1 MTTFAIA
8 TLGCKVNTYE
18 SQGYESALLEKGYEQ
33 VSFKEKADV
42 YIINTC
48 AVTNTAGSKSR
59 QKIHAAIALNPE
71 ALIAVVGCYAQT
83 ASEQLEQD
91 ANIDILLGSDGKSRL
106 ADMIEEGLR
115 KKRPQKLIHDVRKV
129 NVFEALPIHRFEHQT
144 RAFLKIQDGCN
155 QFCSYC
161 IIPFARGA
169 ERSLPEDEVLAIA
182 RSLSESGHREIVL
195 SGIHTGRY
203 GNGINSSLCQ
213 LMKRVVKEIPK
224 LQRIRISSI
233 EMNEIT
239 DELLEFIKGEEK
251 IARHLHIPVQSA
263 NTTVLKNMNR
273 PYTIAWF
280 MERVDYIRSLIPDI
294 SISSDVITGF
304 PQESEEQFQD
314 TLDNIARMRLSF
326 LHVFPYSRRDHTAA
340 AQMSGHLEN
349 KIKKE
354 RASRLANLSKQLYT
368 AYKQNFIGKE
378 VSVIFEKEKDG
389 KLIGHS
395 SEYLEVAAAAPL
407 AWLHTMH
414 TVRITALDGDLL
426 VGCPLK
432 EESYEAVSNV

>member
-213 LMKRVVKEIPK
+213 LMKRMVKEIPK

-280 MERVDYIRSLIPDI
+280 MERVDYEMEKIVRNILDPNTKATGKRKITVVMELQPDEDRENIAVKFAVKSTPTPTNPSQTMLYIRSEDGTGEVKIAEMTPQIPGQYSLEGTEQEPPAVLRLI
-294 SISSDVITGF
+294 
-304 PQESEEQFQD
+304 
-314 TLDNIARMRLSF
+314 
-326 LHVFPYSRRDHTAA
+326 
-340 AQMSGHLEN
+340 
-349 KIKKE
+349 K
-354 RASRLANLSKQLYT
+354 
-368 AYKQNFIGKE
+368 
-378 VSVIFEKEKDG
+378 
-389 KLIGHS
+389 
-395 SEYLEVAAAAPL
+395 
-407 AWLHTMH
+407 
-414 TVRITALDGDLL
+414 
-426 VGCPLK
+426 
-432 EESYEAVSNV
+432 

>member
-213 LMKRVVKEIPK
+213 LMKRMVKEIPK

-432 EESYEAVSNV
+432 EESYEAVSKV

>member
-129 NVFEALPIHRFEHQT
+129 NVFEALPIHCFEHQT

-213 LMKRVVKEIPK
+213 LMKRMVKEIPK

>member
-213 LMKRVVKEIPK
+213 LMKRMVKEIPK

-395 SEYLEVAAAAPL
+395 SESLEVAAAAPL

>member
-18 SQGYESALLEKGYEQ
+18 SQGYESTLLEKGFEQ
-33 VSFKEKADV
+33 VSFKEKADI

-59 QKIHAAIALNPE
+59 QKIHAAIALNPD

-91 ANIDILLGSDGKSRL
+91 AHIDILVGSDGKSRL
-106 ADMIEEGLR
+106 ADMIEEGL
-115 KKRPQKLIHDVRKV
+115 KQKRPQKIIRDVRKV

-182 RSLSESGHREIVL
+182 RNLCESGHREIVL

-213 LMKRVVKEIPK
+213 LMKRMVSEVPK

-233 EMNEIT
+233 EMNELT

-273 PYTIAWF
+273 PYTITWF
-280 MERVDYIRSLIPDI
+280 MERVEYIRSLIPDI

-314 TLDNIARMRLSF
+314 TMHNIARMHLSF

-389 KLIGHS
+389 KLMGHS
-395 SEYLEVAAAAPL
+395 SEYLEVAAAAPN
-407 AWLHTMH
+407 AMLHTMQ
-414 TVRITALDGDLL
+414 TVRITALEGDLL
-426 VGCPLK
+426 IGCPLK
-432 EESYEAVSNV
+432 EESYEAVSNI

>member
-213 LMKRVVKEIPK
+213 LMKRMVKEIPK
-224 LQRIRISSI
+224 LQRIRISTI

>member
-213 LMKRVVKEIPK
+213 LMKRMVKELPK

>member
-71 ALIAVVGCYAQT
+71 ALIAVVGCYAQK

-213 LMKRVVKEIPK
+213 LMKRMVKEIPK

>member
-129 NVFEALPIHRFEHQT
+129 NVFETLPIHRFEHQT

-213 LMKRVVKEIPK
+213 LMKRMVKEIPK

>member
-213 LMKRVVKEIPK
+213 LMKRMVKEIHK

>member
-18 SQGYESALLEKGYEQ
+18 SQGYESALVDKGYEQ

-155 QFCSYC
+155 LFCSYC

-213 LMKRVVKEIPK
+213 LMKRMVKEIPK